1 MPNEPPTLPVSTR
14 TLSVGTFS
22 TSRARPPRMPI
33 TPWQPTFSVQRSV
46 LGSYEPIAERGSMGL
61 TTMRLETISSRVT
74 CAASAKAFFTASPS
88 P

>member
-1 MPNEPPTLPVSTR
+1 
-14 TLSVGTFS
+14 
-22 TSRARPPRMPI
+22 MPI

-74 CAASAKAFFTASPS
+74 CAASAKAFFTASAS